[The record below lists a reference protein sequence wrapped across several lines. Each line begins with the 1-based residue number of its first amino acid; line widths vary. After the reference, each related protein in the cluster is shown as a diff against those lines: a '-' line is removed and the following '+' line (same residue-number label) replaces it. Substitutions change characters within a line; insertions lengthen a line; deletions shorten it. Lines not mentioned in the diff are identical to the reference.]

1 MCARSRCDVDDA
13 QNDEKS
19 RRGVKGMFC
28 KSSARVAF
36 VLLWRFFQSEH
47 EGKREIFQ
55 KKSTKKRFSRA
66 FSHAVILRCWFPPSA
81 NLILSSQKVASFVEI
96 LSAYMVDQ
104 LVFYEVTPSYV

>member
-1 MCARSRCDVDDA
+1 MCARSRCDDDDA

-36 VLLWRFFQSEH
+36 VLLWRFFQSER
-47 EGKREIFQ
+47 G
-55 KKSTKKRFSRA
+55 KKRDFSEKEHKKEILSRF
-66 FSHAVILRCWFPPSA
+66 FSCVFLRCWFPPSA